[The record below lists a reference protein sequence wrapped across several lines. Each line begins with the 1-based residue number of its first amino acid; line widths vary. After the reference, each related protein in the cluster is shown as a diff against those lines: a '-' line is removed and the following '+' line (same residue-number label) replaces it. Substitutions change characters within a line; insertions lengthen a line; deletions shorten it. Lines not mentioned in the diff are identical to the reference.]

1 MKNKIDTK
9 KIKSKLSLSNYEKIM
24 KDLGIP
30 MYSKGRNYWIFYSG
44 DHQKDFLNHSP
55 KLYFYTDTKIF
66 ISYTASRSYDI
77 FSLVQARLALIGQS
91 SSFIDATNFILSS
104 AGLSTN
110 EVCRIS
116 QKKNICDW
124 QSGLEKFIRFRST
137 GSFLM
142 PYDKAILTQF
152 ETRFPQEWVDEGI
165 SIDSMLKYHIGF
177 YERIQATTIPC
188 FGDAGELLG
197 IRGRFWSDEQI
208 AMGKY
213 RPIQLLDGTIYKFPT
228 NAVFYGINY
237 NKTRIQQS
245 GHVIL
250 AEGEKSVLK
259 ADTWWGEKNN
269 VLALYG
275 SSLGLQR
282 RNQLIKLGVDHVTI
296 ALDSDFHEIGDEGYN
311 KCEQKVLAL
320 AKLFKGYAK
329 VDVVYNN
336 IGLQDAYKASPF
348 DFDEAT
354 YNLMWENRE
363 VVE

>member
-9 KIKSKLSLSNYEKIM
+9 KIKSKLSLSGYEKIM

-30 MYSKGRNYWIFYSG
+30 MYSKGKNYWIFYSG
-44 DHQKDFLNHSP
+44 DHHKDFLKHSP

-91 SSFIDATNFILSS
+91 SSFIDAINFILSS

-137 GSFLM
+137 GSSLK

-152 ETRFPQEWVDEGI
+152 ETRLPQEWVDEGI

-188 FGDAGELLG
+188 FGDTGELLG

-213 RPIQLLDGTIYKFPT
+213 RPIQLLDGTIYSFPT
-228 NAVFYGINY
+228 NATFYGINY
-237 NKTRIQQS
+237 NKTHIQQS

-250 AEGEKSVLK
+250 VEGEKSVLK
-259 ADTWWGEKNN
+259 ADSWWGEKSN

-275 SSLGLQR
+275 SNLGLQR

-296 ALDSDFHEIGDEGYN
+296 AIDSDFHEIGDEGYN
-311 KCEQKVLAL
+311 KFEQKALAM

-336 IGLQDAYKASPF
+336 IGLDAYKSSPF
-348 DFDEAT
+348 DFDETT